1 MRRFLVTLMAMVTLA
16 VTFRVYSAVLS
27 PLTAVNNAKR
37 LLIDPLE
44 TDHPAPAIFEQQA
57 AQVFPDVAWTH
68 QADQTWQMGER
79 TYLYFNKYERL
90 PGAGN
95 AIQIS
100 PVAIFWHDPKRP
112 TAAPFRI
119 LATRAQLKFQN
130 PFFDTAIA
138 LSNANPGRIVW
149 ASMEGQVHIDG
160 PDGLSIDGQNFKFD
174 EESSQLYSD
183 HELQFTY
190 GPTPLDQRRIAGSA
204 DGLQLMFAA
213 AQESILGKDLPRVGD
228 LAQILLR
235 RNADLKMSFVQQDE
249 PRQARI
255 RSAGPLLYDV
265 IKREVTLEDHVQGV
279 HLTNL
284 AGIPRKDQ
292 IDCAWLRL
300 EFDSTVPVDPDGKR
314 KPGSA
319 FDGLSFHRLRAQGS
333 DNGHGTRLKVTS
345 DDQQLQAEMQDLAYD
360 GTLRRAVLIDQE
372 QVVIHRGNAKFVCPQ
387 IGFQHSPTN
396 QIEYL
401 ECRGPGQLDMLPEKP
416 GDPPLIASWEGHV
429 QITPDPQS
437 GVHQIQLQEQALL
450 GIPEQFGI
458 AAETIWLWADLEQA
472 QNASKSPSPTAV
484 RVNQTGQQ
492 QQQNILSGVL
502 PLKRARAENHVVL
515 DSQLLKVEHSNLID
529 VFIHPGLIVEDSI
542 TESATANSRATD
554 ATSNGQPASPDAERS
569 PWILS
574 ADTLEVHL
582 IHDSGK
588 AAIDLR
594 RVTGDGHVVIQRDAA
609 STPRSTASSAT
620 PQMNGPLIAKGQSL
634 IATNKGGL
642 HQILTIRGE
651 IGPNGEQMQNARVS
665 LGDAALW
672 GTQITLSRHEN
683 RVDVPGPGGLT
694 VPMTQ
699 DLNGQPSQSATR
711 MDIVWEEGMAF
722 DGLAARFWGKVTAA
736 VPGEQKGTT
745 RLLCE
750 DLEATLNQKIS
761 FATPQA
767 QPANLNIS
775 VVEARHQV
783 VIESF
788 EFNQNQLA
796 AVRNSSLSTL
806 RVNLDSGDFDGDGP
820 GIIESWSLG
829 DAVKF
834 SPGESPQA
842 NQPAK
847 PADTRWRYS
856 TVRFSGKIDGN
867 MNRHDATLRERV
879 EVLTAPV
886 DKAKTKFQREQLSAE
901 TPEAANAV
909 WMRCNQMRII
919 QKPLADQRETAFE
932 IYATGGTE
940 LEGHAFRAVA
950 DELTYD
956 EGYGLFT
963 LRGLGKEAHLYHQ
976 AQPGQPVNPFSASQI
991 KFVPVKREIVI
1002 DGSSGISGS
1011 Y

>member
-1 MRRFLVTLMAMVTLA
+1 MRRFLVTLVAMVALA
-16 VTFRVYSAVLS
+16 VTFRVYSAVLA
-27 PLTAVNNAKR
+27 PFTAVDDTKR

-68 QADQTWQMGER
+68 QANQTWQMGER
-79 TYLYFNKYERL
+79 TYLYFNEYERL

-112 TAAPFRI
+112 DAAPFRI

-130 PFFDTAIA
+130 AFFDTAIA

-149 ASMEGQVHIDG
+149 ASMEGQVHMDG

-190 GPTPLDQRRIAGSA
+190 GPTQLDQRRIAGSA
-204 DGLQLMFAA
+204 DGLQLIFAA

-228 LAQILLR
+228 LTQILLR
-235 RNADLKMSFVQQDE
+235 RNVDLKMAFVQQEE
-249 PRQARI
+249 PRQAQI

-265 IKREVTLEDHVQGV
+265 IKREMTLEDHVRGV

-284 AGIPRKDQ
+284 TGTPRKDQ

-300 EFDSTVPVDPDGKR
+300 EFDSTVPVNPDGKR
-314 KPGSA
+314 KPGNA

-333 DNGHGTRLKVTS
+333 DNGHGTRLTVTS

-360 GTLRRAVLIDQE
+360 GTLRRAVLIDQD

-387 IGFQHSPTN
+387 IGFQHTPTN

-401 ECRGPGQLDMLPEKP
+401 ECRGPGQLDMLPETP

-429 QITPDPQS
+429 QIMPDPQS
-437 GVHQIQLQEQALL
+437 GVHQIQLQDQALL

-472 QNASKSPSPTAV
+472 QNASASRTAGPV
-484 RVNQTGQQ
+484 SQTGQP
-492 QQQNILSGVL
+492 QQQNMLAGVL
-502 PLKRARAENHVVL
+502 PLKRARAENHVVM
-515 DSQLLKVEHSNLID
+515 DSPLLKVEHSDLID
-529 VFIHPGLIVEDSI
+529 VFIQPGLIAE
-542 TESATANSRATD
+542 ESATASAAAVSGPAAASTD
-554 ATSNGQPASPDAERS
+554 GQPAPAPSAARS

-574 ADTLEVHL
+574 ADTLNVHL
-582 IHDSGK
+582 VHDSGR

-594 RVTGDGHVVIQRDAA
+594 HVTGEGHVIIQRDAA
-609 STPRSTASSAT
+609 SATRSPASSAT

-634 IATNKGGL
+634 TATNKGGL

-651 IGPNGEQMQNARVS
+651 IGPNGEPMQNARVS
-665 LGDAALW
+665 LGEAALW

-699 DLNGQPSQSATR
+699 DLNGQPSQNATR
-711 MDIVWEEGMAF
+711 MDIVWQEGMAF

-761 FATPQA
+761 FVTPQN
-767 QPANLNIS
+767 QPENLSIS

-796 AVRNSSLSTL
+796 AVRNSSLSALT
-806 RVNLDSGDFDGDGP
+806 VNLESGDFQGDGP
-820 GIIESWSLG
+820 GVIESWSLG

-834 SPGESPQA
+834 SPGENPQA

-847 PADTRWRYS
+847 PTDPRWRYS
-856 TVRFSGKIDGN
+856 TVRFAGKIDGN

-886 DKAKTKFQREQLSAE
+886 DKAKTKFQREQLSSE
-901 TPEAANAV
+901 TPDAANAV
-909 WMRCNQMRII
+909 WMRCNQMHII
-919 QKPLADQRETAFE
+919 QKPLADQRETTFE

-940 LEGHAFRAVA
+940 LEGHVFRAVA